1 MSNPITLQSN
11 QKEAIVAEWNSR
23 KENPPSLLELIKVA
37 FPNENV
43 DGRSKQGKAVKAFL
57 ASQSIKARASQ
68 EYKAKEDI
76 KLTDDHKEFINN
88 NYKLMTFVEIAR
100 VIFANEKIT
109 NLNKEAKVVEEYI
122 KQIDPTHDSAEEINV
137 THDEYKAPSTFSM
150 ALSKINKYIYD
161 KWDKDKL
168 IAKQKK
174 NIESLLGY
182 MNTYRFIH
190 QINSYSDPATRDLFE
205 SSFVRYTCDK
215 NDLTQEEVDQYI
227 VLSSEVVIASNI
239 QHRVEHLQNLLD
251 DAANDTDGRRIAMS
265 LVEAINTAQNEYHQ
279 SVNRQQKLLESL
291 KEKRSDRLK
300 NQLKENASILN
311 LVEMW
316 KSEESRTKM
325 IKLANL
331 RKEAVS
337 EEVEKLSSMD
347 EMKAR
352 IMGISEEEVL
362 N

>member
-1 MSNPITLQSN
+1 MSQEIALSDN
-11 QKEAIVAEWNSR
+11 QKKALVQEWNSR
-23 KENPPSLLELIKVA
+23 PDSPPSLLELINLV
-37 FPNENV
+37 FPDKKV
-43 DGRSKQGKAVKAFL
+43 DGRSKEGKAVKAFL
-57 ASQSIKARASQ
+57 AEQSIKARAAQ
-68 EYKAKEDI
+68 EYQHKEI
-76 KLTDDHKEFINN
+76 NLTGEHKEFIDN
-88 NYKLMTFVEIAR
+88 NYKMMTFVEIAR

-109 NLNKEAKVVEEYI
+109 NLNKEAKVVEDYI
-122 KQIDPTHDSAEEINV
+122 KSIDPSHDSSEEINV
-137 THDEYKAPSTFSM
+137 THEQYKPPSTFSLS
-150 ALSKINKYIYD
+150 LSKINKYIFD

-168 IAKQKK
+168 VAKEKK
-174 NIESLLGY
+174 NVEALLGY

-190 QINSYSDPATRDLFE
+190 QINSYTDLATRDLFE

-325 IKLANL
+325 IKLANM
-331 RKEAVS
+331 RKEAVA
-337 EEVEKLSSMD
+337 EEVEKLSTMD
-347 EMKAR
+347 EIKAR
-352 IMGISEEEVL
+352 IMGISEDEVL

>member
-1 MSNPITLQSN
+1 MSQEITLSDD
-11 QKEAIVAEWNSR
+11 QKKTLVQEWNSR
-23 KENPPSLLELIKVA
+23 PDNPPSLLELINLV
-37 FPNENV
+37 FPDKKV
-43 DGRSKQGKAVKAFL
+43 DGRSKEGKAVKAFL
-57 ASQSIKARASQ
+57 AEQSIKARAAQ
-68 EYKAKEDI
+68 EYQHKEI
-76 KLTDDHKEFINN
+76 NLTEEHKEFIDN
-88 NYKLMTFVEIAR
+88 NYKMMTFVEIAR

-109 NLNKEAKVVEEYI
+109 NLNKEAKVVGDYI
-122 KQIDPTHDSAEEINV
+122 KSIDPSHDSSEEINV
-137 THDEYKAPSTFSM
+137 THEQYKPPSTFSLS
-150 ALSKINKYIYD
+150 LSKINKYIFD

-168 IAKQKK
+168 VAKEKK
-174 NIESLLGY
+174 NVEALLGY

-190 QINSYSDPATRDLFE
+190 QINSYTDLATRDLFE

-325 IKLANL
+325 IKLANM
-331 RKEAVS
+331 RKEAVA
-337 EEVEKLSSMD
+337 EEVEKLSTMD
-347 EMKAR
+347 EIKAR
-352 IMGISEEEVL
+352 IMGISEDEVL

>member
-1 MSNPITLQSN
+1 MSENITLTED
-11 QKEAIVAEWNSR
+11 QKSDIIQEWNSR
-23 KENPPSLLELIKVA
+23 PENPPSLLEL
-37 FPNENV
+37 
-43 DGRSKQGKAVKAFL
+43 RSKEGKAVKAFL
-57 ASQSIKARASQ
+57 AEQSIKARAAQ
-68 EYKAKEDI
+68 DYKHKEI
-76 KLTDDHKEFINN
+76 ELTDDQKEFIDN
-88 NYKLMTFVEIAR
+88 NYKMMTFVEIAR

-109 NLNKEAKVVEEYI
+109 NLNKEAKVVEAYI
-122 KQIDPTHDSAEEINV
+122 KEIDPSHDSSEEINV
-137 THDEYKAPSTFSM
+137 THDEYKPPSTFS
-150 ALSKINKYIYD
+150 LTLTKINKYIFD
-161 KWDKDKL
+161 KWDKDNL
-168 IAKQKK
+168 VAKEKK
-174 NIESLLGY
+174 NVESLLGY

-190 QINSYSDPATRDLFE
+190 QINSYTAPTTRELFE

-239 QHRVEHLQNLLD
+239 QHRVEHLNRLLD
-251 DAANDTDGRRIAMS
+251 DAANEDRRIAMS
-265 LVEAINTAQNEYHQ
+265 LVESINTAQNEYHQ

-316 KSEESRTKM
+316 KSEESRNKM

-331 RKEAVS
+331 RKEAVA
-337 EEVEKLSSMD
+337 EEIENLSTMD
-347 EMKAR
+347 EIKAR
-352 IMGISEEEVL
+352 IMGISEDEVL

>member
-1 MSNPITLQSN
+1 MSENITLTED
-11 QKEAIVAEWNSR
+11 QKSDIIQEWNSR
-23 KENPPSLLELIKVA
+23 PENPPSLLELINIA
-37 FPNENV
+37 FPDKKV
-43 DGRSKQGKAVKAFL
+43 DGRSKEGKAVKAFL
-57 ASQSIKARASQ
+57 AEQSIKARAAQ
-68 EYKAKEDI
+68 DYKHKEI
-76 KLTDDHKEFINN
+76 ELTDDQKEFIDN
-88 NYKLMTFVEIAR
+88 NYKMMTFVEIAR

-109 NLNKEAKVVEEYI
+109 NLNKEAKVVEAYI
-122 KQIDPTHDSAEEINV
+122 KEIDPSHDSSEEINV
-137 THDEYKAPSTFSM
+137 THDEYKPPSTFS
-150 ALSKINKYIYD
+150 LTLTKINKYIFD
-161 KWDKDKL
+161 KWDKDNL
-168 IAKQKK
+168 AAKEKK
-174 NIESLLGY
+174 NVESLLGY

-190 QINSYSDPATRDLFE
+190 QINSYTAPTTRELFE

-239 QHRVEHLQNLLD
+239 QHRVEHLNRLLD
-251 DAANDTDGRRIAMS
+251 DAANEDRRIAMS
-265 LVEAINTAQNEYHQ
+265 LVESINTAQNEYHQ

-316 KSEESRTKM
+316 KSEESRNKM

-331 RKEAVS
+331 RKEAVA
-337 EEVEKLSSMD
+337 EEIENLSTMD
-347 EMKAR
+347 EIKAR
-352 IMGISEEEVL
+352 IMGISEDEVL

>member
-1 MSNPITLQSN
+1 MSENITLTKD
-11 QKEAIVAEWNSR
+11 QKSDIIQEWNSR
-23 KENPPSLLELIKVA
+23 PDNPPSLLELINIA
-37 FPNENV
+37 FPDKKV
-43 DGRSKQGKAVKAFL
+43 DGRSKEGKAVKAFL
-57 ASQSIKARASQ
+57 AEQSIKARAAQ
-68 EYKAKEDI
+68 DYKHKEIELD
-76 KLTDDHKEFINN
+76 KDQKEFIDN
-88 NYKLMTFVEIAR
+88 NYKMMTFVEISR

-109 NLNKEAKVVEEYI
+109 NLNKEAKVVETYI
-122 KQIDPTHDSAEEINV
+122 KEIDPSHDSAEEINV
-137 THDEYKAPSTFSM
+137 THDEYKPPSTFSL
-150 ALSKINKYIYD
+150 ALTKINKYIFD

-168 IAKQKK
+168 VAKEKK

-190 QINSYSDPATRDLFE
+190 QINSYTAPTTRELFE

-239 QHRVEHLQNLLD
+239 QHRVEHLNRLLD
-251 DAANDTDGRRIAMS
+251 DAANEDRRIAMS
-265 LVEAINTAQNEYHQ
+265 LVESINTAQNEYHQ

-325 IKLANL
+325 IRLANL
-331 RKEAVS
+331 RKEAVA
-337 EEVEKLSSMD
+337 EEIENLSTMD
-347 EMKAR
+347 EIKAR
-352 IMGISEEEVL
+352 IMGISEDEVL

>member
-1 MSNPITLQSN
+1 MSENITLTED
-11 QKEAIVAEWNSR
+11 QKSDIIQEWNSR
-23 KENPPSLLELIKVA
+23 PENPPSLLELINVA
-37 FPNENV
+37 FPDKKV
-43 DGRSKQGKAVKAFL
+43 DGRSKEGKAVKAFL
-57 ASQSIKARASQ
+57 AEQSIKARAAQ
-68 EYKAKEDI
+68 DYKHKEI
-76 KLTDDHKEFINN
+76 ELTDDQKEFIDN
-88 NYKLMTFVEIAR
+88 NYKMMTFVEIAR

-109 NLNKEAKVVEEYI
+109 NLNKEAKVVEAYI
-122 KQIDPTHDSAEEINV
+122 KEIDPSHDSSEEINV
-137 THDEYKAPSTFSM
+137 THDEYKPPSTFS
-150 ALSKINKYIYD
+150 LTLTKINKYIFD
-161 KWDKDKL
+161 KWDKDNL
-168 IAKQKK
+168 VAKEKK
-174 NIESLLGY
+174 NVESLLGY

-190 QINSYSDPATRDLFE
+190 QINSYTAPTTRELFE

-239 QHRVEHLQNLLD
+239 QHRVEHLNRLLD
-251 DAANDTDGRRIAMS
+251 DAANEDRRIAMS
-265 LVEAINTAQNEYHQ
+265 LVESINTAQNEYHQ

-316 KSEESRTKM
+316 KSEESRNKM

-331 RKEAVS
+331 RKEAVA
-337 EEVEKLSSMD
+337 EEIENLSTMD
-347 EMKAR
+347 EIKAR
-352 IMGISEEEVL
+352 IMGISEDEVL

>member
-1 MSNPITLQSN
+1 MNDPIIL
-11 QKEAIVAEWNSR
+11 QKEQKDAIVREWNSR
-23 KENPPSLLELIKVA
+23 KENPPSLLELIKAA

-43 DGRSKQGKAVKAFL
+43 DGRSREGKAVKAFL
-57 ASQSIKARASQ
+57 ASQSIKARAAQ
-68 EYKAKEDI
+68 QYKAKEEVE
-76 KLTDDHKEFINN
+76 LTEEHKEFINN

-109 NLNKEAKVVEEYI
+109 NLNKEAKVVEDYI
-122 KQIDPTHDSAEEINV
+122 KQIDPTHDSGEEINV
-137 THDEYKAPSTFSM
+137 THDEYKAPSTFIM
-150 ALSKINKYIYD
+150 ALAKINKYIFE
-161 KWDKDKL
+161 KWDKEKL
-168 IAKQKK
+168 LARQKK

-190 QINSYSDPATRDLFE
+190 QINSYTGPIIRDLFE

-239 QHRVEHLQNLLD
+239 QHRVEHLQRLLD
-251 DAANDTDGRRIAMS
+251 DAANEDRRIAMS

-316 KSEESRTKM
+316 KSEESRHKM
-325 IKLANL
+325 LKLANL
-331 RKEAVS
+331 RKEALS
-337 EEVEKLSSMD
+337 EEVENLSSMD

-352 IMGISEEEVL
+352 IMGLSEGEVL

>member
-1 MSNPITLQSN
+1 M
-11 QKEAIVAEWNSR
+11 
-23 KENPPSLLELIKVA
+23 
-37 FPNENV
+37 
-43 DGRSKQGKAVKAFL
+43 
-57 ASQSIKARASQ
+57 
-68 EYKAKEDI
+68 
-76 KLTDDHKEFINN
+76 
-88 NYKLMTFVEIAR
+88 MTFVEVAR

-109 NLNKEAKVVEEYI
+109 NLNKEAKVVGDYI
-122 KQIDPTHDSAEEINV
+122 KSIDPSHDSSEEINV
-137 THDEYKAPSTFSM
+137 THEQYKPPSTFSLS
-150 ALSKINKYIYD
+150 LSKINKYIFD

-168 IAKQKK
+168 VAKEKK
-174 NIESLLGY
+174 NVEALLGY

-190 QINSYSDPATRDLFE
+190 QINSYTDPATRELFE

-325 IKLANL
+325 IKLANM
-331 RKEAVS
+331 RKEAVA
-337 EEVEKLSSMD
+337 EEVEKLSTMD
-347 EMKAR
+347 EIKAR
-352 IMGISEEEVL
+352 IMGISEDEVL

>member
-1 MSNPITLQSN
+1 
-11 QKEAIVAEWNSR
+11 
-23 KENPPSLLELIKVA
+23 
-37 FPNENV
+37 
-43 DGRSKQGKAVKAFL
+43 
-57 ASQSIKARASQ
+57 
-68 EYKAKEDI
+68 
-76 KLTDDHKEFINN
+76 
-88 NYKLMTFVEIAR
+88 
-100 VIFANEKIT
+100 
-109 NLNKEAKVVEEYI
+109 
-122 KQIDPTHDSAEEINV
+122 
-137 THDEYKAPSTFSM
+137 
-150 ALSKINKYIYD
+150 
-161 KWDKDKL
+161 
-168 IAKQKK
+168 
-174 NIESLLGY
+174 

-190 QINSYSDPATRDLFE
+190 QINSYTDLATRDLFE

-325 IKLANL
+325 IKLANM
-331 RKEAVS
+331 RKEAVA
-337 EEVEKLSSMD
+337 EEVEKLSTMD
-347 EMKAR
+347 EIKAR
-352 IMGISEEEVL
+352 IMGISEDEVL

>member
-1 MSNPITLQSN
+1 MSQDIILTKDQKATLI
-11 QKEAIVAEWNSR
+11 EEWNSR
-23 KENPPSLLELIKVA
+23 PANPPSLLELINLV
-37 FPNENV
+37 FPDRKV
-43 DGRSKQGKAVKAFL
+43 DGRSKEGKAVKAFL
-57 ASQSIKARASQ
+57 AEQSIKARAAQ
-68 EYKAKEDI
+68 EYQHKEIRLSDEQ
-76 KLTDDHKEFINN
+76 KEFIDN
-88 NYKLMTFVEIAR
+88 NYKMMTFVEIAR

-109 NLNKEAKVVEEYI
+109 NVNKEAKVVESYI
-122 KQIDPTHDSAEEINV
+122 KEIDPSHDSSEEINV
-137 THDEYKAPSTFSM
+137 THDEYKPPSTFSL
-150 ALSKINKYIYD
+150 ALTKINKYIFD

-168 IAKQKK
+168 IAKEKK
-174 NIESLLGY
+174 NVEALLGY

-190 QINSYSDPATRDLFE
+190 QINNYSDLATRELFE

-316 KSEESRTKM
+316 KSEESRAKM
-325 IKLANL
+325 IKLAEM
-331 RKEAVS
+331 RKEAVA
-337 EEVEKLSSMD
+337 EEVEKLSTMD
-347 EMKAR
+347 ELKAR
-352 IMGISEEEVL
+352 IMGISEGEVL

>member
-1 MSNPITLQSN
+1 MSENITLTED
-11 QKEAIVAEWNSR
+11 QKSDIIQEWNSR
-23 KENPPSLLELIKVA
+23 PENPPSLLELINIA
-37 FPNENV
+37 FPDKKV
-43 DGRSKQGKAVKAFL
+43 DGRSKEGKAVKAFL
-57 ASQSIKARASQ
+57 AEQSIKARAAQ
-68 EYKAKEDI
+68 DYKHKEI
-76 KLTDDHKEFINN
+76 ELTDDQKEFIDN
-88 NYKLMTFVEIAR
+88 NYKMMTFVEIAR

-109 NLNKEAKVVEEYI
+109 NLNKEAKVVEAYI
-122 KQIDPTHDSAEEINV
+122 KEIDPSHDSSEEINV
-137 THDEYKAPSTFSM
+137 THDEYKPPSTFS
-150 ALSKINKYIYD
+150 LTLTKINKYIFD
-161 KWDKDKL
+161 KWDKDNL
-168 IAKQKK
+168 VAKEKK
-174 NIESLLGY
+174 NVESLLGY

-190 QINSYSDPATRDLFE
+190 QINSYTAPTTRELFE

-239 QHRVEHLQNLLD
+239 QHRVEHLNRLVD
-251 DAANDTDGRRIAMS
+251 DAANEDRRIAMS
-265 LVEAINTAQNEYHQ
+265 LVESINTAQNEYHQ

-316 KSEESRTKM
+316 KSEESRNKM

-331 RKEAVS
+331 RKEAVA
-337 EEVEKLSSMD
+337 EEIENLSTMD
-347 EMKAR
+347 EIKAR
-352 IMGISEEEVL
+352 IMGISEDEVL

>member
-1 MSNPITLQSN
+1 MSQDIILTKDQKATLI
-11 QKEAIVAEWNSR
+11 EEWNSR
-23 KENPPSLLELIKVA
+23 PKNPPSLLELINLV
-37 FPNENV
+37 FPDRKV
-43 DGRSKQGKAVKAFL
+43 DGRSKEGKAVKAFL
-57 ASQSIKARASQ
+57 AEQSIKARAAQ
-68 EYKAKEDI
+68 EYQHKEIRLSDEQ
-76 KLTDDHKEFINN
+76 KEFIDN
-88 NYKLMTFVEIAR
+88 NYKMMTFVEIAR

-109 NLNKEAKVVEEYI
+109 NLNKEAKVVESYI
-122 KQIDPTHDSAEEINV
+122 KEIDPSHDSSEEINV
-137 THDEYKAPSTFSM
+137 THDEYKPPSTFSL
-150 ALSKINKYIYD
+150 ALTKINKYIFD

-168 IAKQKK
+168 IAKEKK
-174 NIESLLGY
+174 NVEALLGY

-190 QINSYSDPATRDLFE
+190 QINSYSDPATRELFE

-316 KSEESRTKM
+316 KSEESRAKM
-325 IKLANL
+325 IKLAEM
-331 RKEAVS
+331 RKEAVA
-337 EEVEKLSSMD
+337 EEVEKLSTMD
-347 EMKAR
+347 ELKAR
-352 IMGISEEEVL
+352 IMGISESEVL

>member
-1 MSNPITLQSN
+1 MSQEITLSDD
-11 QKEAIVAEWNSR
+11 QKKTLVQEWNSR
-23 KENPPSLLELIKVA
+23 PDNPPSLLELISLV
-37 FPNENV
+37 FPDKKV
-43 DGRSKQGKAVKAFL
+43 DGRSKEGKAVKAFL
-57 ASQSIKARASQ
+57 AEQSIKARAAQ
-68 EYKAKEDI
+68 EYQHKEI
-76 KLTDDHKEFINN
+76 NLTEEHKEFIDN
-88 NYKLMTFVEIAR
+88 NYKMMTFVEIAR

-109 NLNKEAKVVEEYI
+109 NLNKEAKVVGDYI
-122 KQIDPTHDSAEEINV
+122 KSIDPSHDSSEEINV
-137 THDEYKAPSTFSM
+137 THEQYKPPSTFSLS
-150 ALSKINKYIYD
+150 LSKINKYIFD

-168 IAKQKK
+168 VAKEKK
-174 NIESLLGY
+174 NVEALLGY

-190 QINSYSDPATRDLFE
+190 QINSYTDPATRELFE

-325 IKLANL
+325 IKLANM
-331 RKEAVS
+331 RKEAVA
-337 EEVEKLSSMD
+337 EEVEKLSTMD
-347 EMKAR
+347 EIKAR
-352 IMGISEEEVL
+352 IMGISEDEVL

>member
-1 MSNPITLQSN
+1 MSQEIALSDD
-11 QKEAIVAEWNSR
+11 QKKALVQEWNSR
-23 KENPPSLLELIKVA
+23 PDSPPSLLELINLV
-37 FPNENV
+37 FPDKKV
-43 DGRSKQGKAVKAFL
+43 DGRSKEGKAVKAFL
-57 ASQSIKARASQ
+57 AEQSIKARAAQ
-68 EYKAKEDI
+68 EYQHKEI
-76 KLTDDHKEFINN
+76 NLTGEHKEFIDN
-88 NYKLMTFVEIAR
+88 NYKMMTFVEIAR

-109 NLNKEAKVVEEYI
+109 NLNKEAKVVEDYI
-122 KQIDPTHDSAEEINV
+122 KSIDPSHDSSEEINV
-137 THDEYKAPSTFSM
+137 THEQYKPPSTFSLS
-150 ALSKINKYIYD
+150 LSKINKYIFD

-168 IAKQKK
+168 VAKEKK
-174 NIESLLGY
+174 NVEALLGY

-190 QINSYSDPATRDLFE
+190 QINSYTDLATRDLFE

-325 IKLANL
+325 IKLANM
-331 RKEAVS
+331 RKEAVA
-337 EEVEKLSSMD
+337 EEVEKLSTMD
-347 EMKAR
+347 EIKAR
-352 IMGISEEEVL
+352 IMGISEDEVL

>member
-1 MSNPITLQSN
+1 MSQEITLSDD
-11 QKEAIVAEWNSR
+11 QKKTLVQEWNSR
-23 KENPPSLLELIKVA
+23 PDNPPSLLELISLV
-37 FPNENV
+37 FPDKKV
-43 DGRSKQGKAVKAFL
+43 DGRSKEGKAVKAFL
-57 ASQSIKARASQ
+57 AEQSIKARAAQ
-68 EYKAKEDI
+68 EYQHKEI
-76 KLTDDHKEFINN
+76 NLTEEHKEFIDN
-88 NYKLMTFVEIAR
+88 NYKMMTFVEVAR

-109 NLNKEAKVVEEYI
+109 NLNKEAKVVGDYI
-122 KQIDPTHDSAEEINV
+122 KSIDPSHDSSEEINV
-137 THDEYKAPSTFSM
+137 THEQYKPPSTFSLS
-150 ALSKINKYIYD
+150 LSKINKYIFD

-168 IAKQKK
+168 VAKEKK
-174 NIESLLGY
+174 NVEALLGY

-190 QINSYSDPATRDLFE
+190 QINSYTDPATRELFE

-325 IKLANL
+325 IKLANM
-331 RKEAVS
+331 RKEAVA
-337 EEVEKLSSMD
+337 EEVEKLSTMD
-347 EMKAR
+347 EIKAR
-352 IMGISEEEVL
+352 IMGISEDEVL

>member
-1 MSNPITLQSN
+1 MSQEITLSDD
-11 QKEAIVAEWNSR
+11 QKKTLVQEWNSR
-23 KENPPSLLELIKVA
+23 PDNPPSLLELINLV
-37 FPNENV
+37 FPDKKV
-43 DGRSKQGKAVKAFL
+43 DGRSKEGKAVKAFL
-57 ASQSIKARASQ
+57 AEQSIKARAAQ
-68 EYKAKEDI
+68 EYQHKEI
-76 KLTDDHKEFINN
+76 NLTEEHKEFIDN
-88 NYKLMTFVEIAR
+88 NYKMMTFVEIAR

-109 NLNKEAKVVEEYI
+109 NLNKEAKVVGDYI
-122 KQIDPTHDSAEEINV
+122 KSIDPSHDSSEEINV
-137 THDEYKAPSTFSM
+137 THEQYKPPSTFSLS
-150 ALSKINKYIYD
+150 LSKINKYIFD

-168 IAKQKK
+168 VAKEKK
-174 NIESLLGY
+174 NVEALLGY

-190 QINSYSDPATRDLFE
+190 QINSYTDPATRELFE

-325 IKLANL
+325 IKLANM
-331 RKEAVS
+331 RKEAVA
-337 EEVEKLSSMD
+337 EEVEKLSTMD
-347 EMKAR
+347 EIKAR
-352 IMGISEEEVL
+352 IMGISEDEVL

>member
-1 MSNPITLQSN
+1 MNNDPIILTES
-11 QKEAIVAEWNSR
+11 QKKAILEEWNSR
-23 KENPPSLLELIKVA
+23 PDNPPSLLELIKAA
-37 FPNENV
+37 FPNDKV
-43 DGRSKQGKAVKAFL
+43 DGRSKEGKAVKAFL
-57 ASQSIKARASQ
+57 VSRSIKARAAQ
-68 EYKAKEDI
+68 DYQHKEI
-76 KLTDDHKEFINN
+76 KLTVEHKEFIDN
-88 NYKLMTFVEIAR
+88 NYKMMTFVEIAR

-109 NLNKEAKVVEEYI
+109 NLNKEAKVVEAYI
-122 KQIDPTHDSAEEINV
+122 KEIDPSHDSAEEINV
-137 THDEYKAPSTFSM
+137 THDQYKPPSTFS
-150 ALSKINKYIYD
+150 LTLTKINKYIFD

-168 IAKQKK
+168 VAKEKK
-174 NIESLLGY
+174 NVESLLGY

-190 QINSYSDPATRDLFE
+190 QINSYSDFATRDLFE

-316 KSEESRTKM
+316 KSEESRQKM
-325 IKLANL
+325 IKLADL
-331 RKEAVS
+331 RKEAVA
-337 EEVEKLSSMD
+337 EEIVNLSSMD
-347 EMKAR
+347 EIKAR
-352 IMGISEEEVL
+352 IMGISEDEVL

>member
-1 MSNPITLQSN
+1 MSEEIILSN
-11 QKEAIVAEWNSR
+11 QQKETIIREWNSR
-23 KENPPSLLELIKVA
+23 PENPPSLLQLINLA
-37 FPNENV
+37 FPDKKV
-43 DGRSKQGKAVKAFL
+43 DGRSKEGKAVKAFL
-57 ASQSIKARASQ
+57 ADQSIKARAAQ
-68 EYKAKEDI
+68 EYKHKEI
-76 KLTDDHKEFINN
+76 ELTDEHKEFIDN
-88 NYKLMTFVEIAR
+88 NYKMMTFVEIAR

-109 NLNKEAKVVEEYI
+109 NLNKEAKVVEDYI
-122 KQIDPTHDSAEEINV
+122 KQIDPSHDSSEEINI
-137 THDEYKAPSTFSM
+137 THDEYKPPSTFSL
-150 ALSKINKYIYD
+150 ALSKINKYIYE
-161 KWDKDKL
+161 KWDKEKL
-168 IAKQKK
+168 TAKEKK
-174 NIESLLGY
+174 NVESLLGY

-190 QINSYSDPATRDLFE
+190 QINSYNSTGTRELFE

-316 KSEESRTKM
+316 KSEESRQKM
-325 IKLANL
+325 IHLAQL
-331 RKEAVS
+331 RKESIS

-347 EMKAR
+347 EIKAR
-352 IMGISEEEVL
+352 IMGLSEDEVL

>member
-1 MSNPITLQSN
+1 MSENITLTED
-11 QKEAIVAEWNSR
+11 QKSDIIQEWNSR
-23 KENPPSLLELIKVA
+23 PENPPSLLELINIA
-37 FPNENV
+37 FPDKKV
-43 DGRSKQGKAVKAFL
+43 DGRSKEGKAVKAFL
-57 ASQSIKARASQ
+57 AEQSIKARAAQ
-68 EYKAKEDI
+68 DYKHKEI
-76 KLTDDHKEFINN
+76 ELTDDQKEFIDN
-88 NYKLMTFVEIAR
+88 NYKMMTFVEIAR

-109 NLNKEAKVVEEYI
+109 NLNKEAKVVEAYI
-122 KQIDPTHDSAEEINV
+122 KEIDPSHDSSEEINV
-137 THDEYKAPSTFSM
+137 THDEYKPPSTFS
-150 ALSKINKYIYD
+150 LTLTKINKYIFD
-161 KWDKDKL
+161 KWDKDNL
-168 IAKQKK
+168 VAKEKK
-174 NIESLLGY
+174 NVESLLGY

-190 QINSYSDPATRDLFE
+190 QINSYTAPTTRELFE

-239 QHRVEHLQNLLD
+239 QHRVEHLNRLLD
-251 DAANDTDGRRIAMS
+251 DAANEDRRIAMS
-265 LVEAINTAQNEYHQ
+265 LVESINTAQNEYHQ

-316 KSEESRTKM
+316 KSEESRNKM

-331 RKEAVS
+331 RKEAVA
-337 EEVEKLSSMD
+337 EEIENLSTMD
-347 EMKAR
+347 EIKAR
-352 IMGISEEEVL
+352 IMGISEDEVL

>member
-1 MSNPITLQSN
+1 MNDDIILSEG
-11 QKEAIVAEWNSR
+11 QKQKIIEEWNSR
-23 KENPPSLLELIKVA
+23 PKNPPSLLELINLA
-37 FPNENV
+37 FPDKKV
-43 DGRSKQGKAVKAFL
+43 DGRSKEGKAVKAFL
-57 ASQSIKARASQ
+57 ADQSIKARAAQ
-68 EYKAKEDI
+68 DYKHKEI
-76 KLTDDHKEFINN
+76 KLTKDHKEFIDN
-88 NYKLMTFVEIAR
+88 NYKMMTFVEIAR

-109 NLNKEAKVVEEYI
+109 NLNKEAKVVEAYI
-122 KQIDPTHDSAEEINV
+122 KEIDPSHDSSEEINV
-137 THDEYKAPSTFSM
+137 THDEYKPPSTFSL
-150 ALSKINKYIYD
+150 ALTKINKYIFD

-168 IAKQKK
+168 VAKEKK
-174 NIESLLGY
+174 NVESLLGY

-190 QINSYSDPATRDLFE
+190 QINSYTAPTTRELFE

-239 QHRVEHLQNLLD
+239 QHRVEHLNRLLD
-251 DAANDTDGRRIAMS
+251 DAANEDRRIAMS
-265 LVEAINTAQNEYHQ
+265 LVESINTAQNEYHQ

-331 RKEAVS
+331 RKEAVA
-337 EEVEKLSSMD
+337 EEVQKLTSMD
-347 EMKAR
+347 EIKAR
-352 IMGISEEEVL
+352 IMGISEDEIL

>member
-1 MSNPITLQSN
+1 MSDKIILLED
-11 QKEAIVAEWNSR
+11 QKAAILEEWNSR
-23 KENPPSLLELIKVA
+23 PDNPPSLLDLINVT
-37 FPNENV
+37 FPDKNV
-43 DGRSKQGKAVKAFL
+43 DGRSKEGKAVKAFL

-68 EYKAKEDI
+68 EYQAKEI
-76 KLTDDHKEFINN
+76 ELTPEHKEFIDN

-109 NLNKEAKVVEEYI
+109 NLNKEAKVAEAYI
-122 KQIDPTHDSAEEINV
+122 KQIDPSHDSSEEINI
-137 THDEYKAPSTFSM
+137 THDEYKPPSTFSL
-150 ALSKINKYIYD
+150 ALSKINKYIYK

-168 IAKQKK
+168 VAKEKK
-174 NIESLLGY
+174 NIDSLLGY

-190 QINSYSDPATRDLFE
+190 QINSYNSIGARDLFE

-239 QHRVEHLQNLLD
+239 QQRVEHLQNLLD
-251 DAANDTDGRRIAMS
+251 DAANDSDGRRIAMS

-311 LVEMW
+311 LVEIW
-316 KSEESRTKM
+316 KSEESRHKM
-325 IKLANL
+325 IRLANL
-331 RKEAVS
+331 RREAV
-337 EEVEKLSSMD
+337 EEEIEKLTTM
-347 EMKAR
+347 EELKAR
-352 IMGISEEEVL
+352 IMGISEGEIL

>member
-1 MSNPITLQSN
+1 MSQEITLSDD
-11 QKEAIVAEWNSR
+11 QKKTLVQEWNSR
-23 KENPPSLLELIKVA
+23 PDNPPSLLELINLV
-37 FPNENV
+37 FPDKKV
-43 DGRSKQGKAVKAFL
+43 DGRSKEGKAVKAFL
-57 ASQSIKARASQ
+57 AEQSIKARAAQ
-68 EYKAKEDI
+68 EYQHKEI
-76 KLTDDHKEFINN
+76 NLTEEHKEFIDN
-88 NYKLMTFVEIAR
+88 NYKMMTFVEVAR

-109 NLNKEAKVVEEYI
+109 NLNKEAKVVGDYI
-122 KQIDPTHDSAEEINV
+122 KSIDPSHDSSEEINV
-137 THDEYKAPSTFSM
+137 THEQYKPPSTFSLS
-150 ALSKINKYIYD
+150 LSKINKYIFD

-168 IAKQKK
+168 VAKEKK
-174 NIESLLGY
+174 NVEALLGY

-190 QINSYSDPATRDLFE
+190 QINSYTDPATRELFE

-325 IKLANL
+325 IKLANM
-331 RKEAVS
+331 RKEAVA
-337 EEVEKLSSMD
+337 EEVEKLSTMD
-347 EMKAR
+347 EIKAR
-352 IMGISEEEVL
+352 IMGISEDEVL

>member
-1 MSNPITLQSN
+1 MSQEITLSDD
-11 QKEAIVAEWNSR
+11 QKKTLVQEWNSR
-23 KENPPSLLELIKVA
+23 PDNPPSLLELISLV
-37 FPNENV
+37 FPDKKV
-43 DGRSKQGKAVKAFL
+43 DGRSKEGKAVKAFL
-57 ASQSIKARASQ
+57 AEQSIKARAAQ
-68 EYKAKEDI
+68 EYQHKEI
-76 KLTDDHKEFINN
+76 NLTEEHKEFIDN
-88 NYKLMTFVEIAR
+88 NYKMMTFVEIAR

-109 NLNKEAKVVEEYI
+109 NLNKEAKVVGDYI
-122 KQIDPTHDSAEEINV
+122 KSIDPSHDSSEEINV
-137 THDEYKAPSTFSM
+137 THEQYKPPSTFSLS
-150 ALSKINKYIYD
+150 LSKINKYIFD

-168 IAKQKK
+168 VAKEKK
-174 NIESLLGY
+174 NVEALLGY

-190 QINSYSDPATRDLFE
+190 QINSYTDLATRDLFE

-325 IKLANL
+325 IKLANM
-331 RKEAVS
+331 RKEAVA
-337 EEVEKLSSMD
+337 EEVEKLSTMD
-347 EMKAR
+347 EIKAR
-352 IMGISEEEVL
+352 IMGISEDEVL